1 MSKNQASGRG
11 KFRRA
16 TARQQLRALA
26 SGEREGRRERER
38 DGWGK
43 NGEMAERR
51 NGGTAEGKFWRNG
64 GRKVLAAGDEELAD
78 GED

>member
-1 MSKNQASGRG
+1 MQFVKESGVRSRQVSSSNGATTIKSISKW
-11 KFRRA
+11 
-16 TARQQLRALA
+16 
-26 SGEREGRRERER
+26 REGGEERER

-43 NGEMAERR
+43 NGGMAER
-51 NGGTAEGKFWRNG
+51 RNG

>member
-43 NGEMAERR
+43 NGGMAER
-51 NGGTAEGKFWRNG
+51 RNG